1 MKNHVEEYTISEMCK
16 AMEVSMSGYYFWL
29 KNPVTQRKKRDAELS
44 KKIILIH
51 QASHKRYGSPRIH
64 KALEKQNEKV
74 GRKRVIRLMQ
84 ENNIVG
90 KAKRKFKATTDS
102 NHDFR
107 IAPNLLN
114 QKFNVSIPNQVWV
127 GDITYI
133 PTNEGWL
140 YLAVVIDLFSRKI
153 VGWAMDKRMTSEL
166 VVNALMMA
174 YWKRK
179 PKAGII
185 FHSDRG
191 SQYASNAF
199 QECLKKYGFRSSM
212 SGKGNCFDNAV
223 AETFFHSL
231 KVELV
236 HDVKFETRVQGK
248 SEIFNYIEIFYNRNR
263 LHSTLNYCTPFEFEQ
278 KYEERKVA

>member
-1 MKNHVEEYTISEMCK
+1 MLK
-16 AMEVSMSGYYFWL
+16 VSVSGYYFWL
-29 KNPVTQRKKRDAELS
+29 KKPLTQRDKRDEELT

-51 QASHKRYGSPRIH
+51 DASKNRYGSPRIY
-64 KALEKQNEKV
+64 KALKKEHETV

-102 NHDFR
+102 NHALA

-114 QKFNVSIPNQVWV
+114 QQFTVDSPNQVWA

-133 PTNEGWL
+133 STKEGWL
-140 YLAVVIDLFSRKI
+140 YLAVVIDLFSRKVI
-153 VGWAMDKRMTSEL
+153 GWAMEKRMTKEL
-166 VVNALMMA
+166 VINALIMA
-174 YWKRK
+174 YWQRK
-179 PKAGII
+179 PKSEVI

-191 SQYASNAF
+191 SQYASNDF
-199 QECLKKYGFRSSM
+199 RNHLKKYGFIPSM
-212 SGKGNCFDNAV
+212 SGRGNCFDNAV
-223 AETFFHSL
+223 VETFFHSL

-236 HDVKFETRVQGK
+236 HGSKFETRENAR
-248 SEIFNYIEIFYNRNR
+248 SEIFNYLEVFYNRFR

-278 KYEERKVA
+278 EYEDSKVA